1 MKRNV
6 VFYAIDSDGQER
18 TSKAR
23 QLARPERTKI
33 WAKLNYWLSTEQ
45 VQKIGYFNEQ

>member
-6 VFYAIDSDGQER
+6 IFYAIDSEGKQR

-23 QLARPERTKI
+23 QLTRPERTKI
-33 WAKLNYWLSTEQ
+33 WTKLNYWLSSELVIQ
-45 VQKIGYFNEQ
+45 IGYYFEK

>member
-6 VFYAIDSDGQER
+6 IFYAIDSEGKQR

-23 QLARPERTKI
+23 QLTRPEKTKI
-33 WAKLNYWLSTEQ
+33 WAKLNHWLSTNQ